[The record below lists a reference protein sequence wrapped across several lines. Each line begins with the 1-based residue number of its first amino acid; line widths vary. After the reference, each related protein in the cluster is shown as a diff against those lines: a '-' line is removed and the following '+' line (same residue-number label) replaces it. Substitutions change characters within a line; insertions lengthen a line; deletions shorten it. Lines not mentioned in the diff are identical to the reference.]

1 MFSRKS
7 ETEVGGADNERVVD
21 RAKLSFKGMMTKAT
35 EQNMFRFLSCRF
47 SKKVGE
53 GATNMGKGMM
63 SKLSVYFT

>member
-35 EQNMFRFLSCRF
+35 E
-47 SKKVGE
+47 
-53 GATNMGKGMM
+53 
-63 SKLSVYFT
+63 